1 MHNFSLNK
9 SFIKALIVGSVVSLC
24 IIVVL
29 LCIMTAVL
37 LGVSMLPYEYLSY
50 LMLIFDAIAVFIG
63 SYVAARLNKES
74 GLFIGL
80 LNGGIVFIAILISGF
95 CVSPET
101 LSIVTLLKAVIIL
114 VFSSL
119 GGIKGVNT
127 KEKIHIR

>member
-29 LCIMTAVL
+29 LCIMTAVF

-50 LMLIFDAIAVFIG
+50 IMLIIDAIAVFMG
-63 SYVAARLNKES
+63 SYVAARINKES

>member
-29 LCIMTAVL
+29 LCIMSAVL

-50 LMLIFDAIAVFIG
+50 IMLIIDAIAVFIG
-63 SYVAARLNKES
+63 SYVAARINKES